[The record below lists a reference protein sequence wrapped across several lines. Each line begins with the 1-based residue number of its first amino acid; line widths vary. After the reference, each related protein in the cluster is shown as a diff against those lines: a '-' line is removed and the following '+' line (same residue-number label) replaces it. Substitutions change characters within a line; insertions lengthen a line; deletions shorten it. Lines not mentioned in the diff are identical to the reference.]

1 MIMDFINKT
10 VIITGATRGIGLA
23 ILKLFEQNNATIIAT
38 GTNKEKI
45 SELNKNKNNNK
56 IQYLYLDY
64 TIESS
69 INSFLSQISKLNKID
84 ILVNNAGVNKISPIK
99 NIKTND
105 WDIINNINLRGPFL
119 ITREVSKV
127 MELNLYGRIINISSI
142 YGTISKSKRA
152 SYSTTKWGL
161 IGFTKAVAL
170 DLASKGVLV
179 NAVSPGFVD
188 TSLTRKILGENELKK
203 LISTIPQQRL
213 ANPKEIA
220 KIILFLSSDEN
231 TYITGQNIIIDGG
244 YTSA

>member
-1 MIMDFINKT
+1 
-10 VIITGATRGIGLA
+10 
-23 ILKLFEQNNATIIAT
+23 
-38 GTNKEKI
+38 
-45 SELNKNKNNNK
+45 
-56 IQYLYLDY
+56 
-64 TIESS
+64 
-69 INSFLSQISKLNKID
+69 
-84 ILVNNAGVNKISPIK
+84 
-99 NIKTND
+99 
-105 WDIINNINLRGPFL
+105 
-119 ITREVSKV
+119 

-220 KIILFLSSDEN
+220 KIVLFLSSDEN